1 MAKLMPH
8 FVRILLPH
16 RRIQSRKVES
26 LGSELSTL
34 SPSLRSYDVSG
45 EIGGIS
51 GFVPLRVGK
60 ERELFMVATSQINH
74 PLMAVLLDLS
84 AEELGFQQLGALRV
98 ECDVLTFQR
107 LLCLIQ
113 TESFK

>member
-1 MAKLMPH
+1 MAKLMPD
-8 FVRILLPH
+8 FVRRLLPH
-16 RRIQSRKVES
+16 RKIQCRRFDA

-34 SPSLRSYDVSG
+34 NPSRSYDVSS
-45 EIGGIS
+45 ERGGID

-60 ERELFMVATSQINH
+60 ERELFMVATAHINH

-98 ECDVLTFQR
+98 ECDVLTFRR

-113 TESFK
+113 T